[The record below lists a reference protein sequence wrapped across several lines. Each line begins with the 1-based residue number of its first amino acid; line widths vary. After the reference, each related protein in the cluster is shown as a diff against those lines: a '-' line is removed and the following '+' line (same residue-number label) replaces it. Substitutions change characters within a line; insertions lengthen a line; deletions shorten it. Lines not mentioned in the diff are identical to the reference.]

1 MVVYAASRTEGLGG
15 PCFDHFVSGSVVK
28 FSVGLWILIRERN
41 DPQPAYSWVPAER
54 NSWPTFCELL
64 WGVYTIQHSDPASW
78 NFCGN

>member
-54 NSWPTFCELL
+54 NS
-64 WGVYTIQHSDPASW
+64 
-78 NFCGN
+78 